1 MKKAI
6 NKNVK
11 RATALALS
19 MTMLLGL
26 GLSSYAEGEYN
37 VYDEIDTAII
47 IDDNDVPEVQ
57 LEDIYKEVK
66 VLKIATREDFDGV
79 GELQRVKIAD
89 DKIVKEETTVDL
101 NAPGAIQRTEAAMD
115 AVGALIASETDFII
129 VWVSPTIN
137 LKLCLPI
144 V

>member
-79 GELQRVKIAD
+79 SELQRVKIAD

-115 AVGALIASETDFII
+115 AVGALIASETD
-129 VWVSPTIN
+129 SETAR
-137 LKLCLPI
+137 CTASARRAE
-144 V
+144 